1 MRQPRGHER
10 GIAGIASLICDVVVG
25 IREGYPHPL
34 SLPPLTGKGADLIY
48 QRQHL
53 WKQALSHVCAE
64 QWSWSCWQGHRWA
77 ALRMCEPYGG
87 MAGDRRLPTLN
98 TWQVGKL
105 ALREKKNMRSASDPF
120 TICTTWGR
128 RSCPFPR
135 QLRRVDHTN
144 RGVGNHPKNVSIGA
158 LAPPLI
164 FHMMVCT
171 GERSYNSCYL

>member
-34 SLPPLTGKGADLIY
+34 SLPPLTGEGADLIY

-53 WKQALSHVCAE
+53 WKQALSHVWAE

-77 ALRMCEPYGG
+77 ALRMCEPYGR

-105 ALREKKNMRSASDPF
+105 ALREKKTWDLLLTPSPSAPL
-120 TICTTWGR
+120 GGEGPV
-128 RSCPFPR
+128 PFPGSSVE
-135 QLRRVDHTN
+135 LTIPI
-144 RGVGNHPKNVSIGA
+144 GVWETIPRMWA
-158 LAPPLI
+158 
-164 FHMMVCT
+164 
-171 GERSYNSCYL
+171 